1 MSKEGLFHLKSLY
14 SVVFMLFLLYWGK
27 NNWAGLIGNATKKF
41 SGGVGDQIL
50 TH

>member
-14 SVVFMLFLLYWGK
+14 SVVFMLFLLYW
-27 NNWAGLIGNATKKF
+27 AEEGLIGNETKKF
-41 SGGVGDQIL
+41 LGGVRDQIL